1 MNEVTDLHAHADP
14 FFLLQGDKERK
25 SVTACG
31 VPVLDG
37 ENRVCADDGRNTE
50 DYGNSLQSSTDAPV
64 EECWRRNKELLEGI
78 LSDFFF
84 STLPSEANTSGRCN
98 VSLEALQAPRV
109 LRKCGSYVVDP
120 VHMKLG
126 AVDALLSRAA
136 QGGSGTESSESKKHF
151 LPQSLPQK
159 LNVPLTLR
167 CAFCQRFDS
176 LCSNC
181 HRNWKEILRKRQ
193 RVVALQSYCRLPEER
208 RCGLLFMTAAYGV
221 GEFAAMQ
228 LEFDGEKCFKWRSIF
243 FPLKNGTTERQ
254 HNLVRVGEVHAL
266 HVAFAYDRVDV
277 AEFLLAHPR
286 CLMLKSEHR
295 VDILNFLPQPL
306 TPQWEAVLNNS
317 DVYVN
322 HLLVEQAKRLRRA
335 EDWEGAEALYAEL
348 LQRKPDSEHAH
359 SGWAKMR
366 YDQGYVVECIHLCDS
381 MISGETLVDW
391 NEFSLESIKS
401 LRGASLERYHEYCH
415 QVETEGVIKA
425 CGCVILDKVRV
436 PIRKL
441 PFSII
446 VDSIFLFCDGV
457 SLWNIF
463 KSTRMPL
470 LRAVCEKLTAL
481 LPKWCLQ
488 ILLMRE
494 PGFKEMSDKLLCKL
508 PSSMGQ
514 LAVSPVRPLGLSVVA
529 MADFNMF
536 LVRAHAACFSAKTVK
551 NGFSAL
557 SLFGFG
563 RKESKDGRQA
573 PNGATEVV
581 ISKQYRIYRPSVE
594 EPWCIKETG
603 EWEFDELSVEV
614 FESHLLQVKNLCDD
628 K

>member
-1 MNEVTDLHAHADP
+1 MNGINDLHANADP
-14 FFLLQGDKERK
+14 FFFLQGETERK
-25 SVTACG
+25 SFTACG
-31 VPVLDG
+31 APVLDG
-37 ENRVCADDGRNTE
+37 ENRVSADDGRSTE
-50 DYGNSLQSSTDAPV
+50 DYGNSSQRSTDAPV
-64 EECWRRNKELLEGI
+64 EECWRRNRVLLEGI
-78 LSDFFF
+78 LSDSFF
-84 STLPSEANTSGRCN
+84 STLPSEVSTSGRCN

-109 LRKCGSYVVDP
+109 VRKFGSYVVDP
-120 VHMKLG
+120 VHMKLS

-136 QGGSGTESSESKKHF
+136 QGGSGTESSETKKTS

-159 LNVPLTLR
+159 LNVPLALR

-181 HRNWKEILRKRQ
+181 HRNWKEVIRKRQ
-193 RVVALQSYCRLPEER
+193 RVVALQGYCRLPEER

-228 LEFDGEKCFKWRSIF
+228 LEFDGEKCFKWRSVF
-243 FPLKNGTTERQ
+243 FPLTNGTTERQ
-254 HNLVRVGEVHAL
+254 RSLVKVGEVHAL

-277 AEFLLAHPR
+277 AECLLAHPR
-286 CLMLKSEHR
+286 CLMPKSEHH

-306 TPQWEAVLNNS
+306 IPQWEAVLNNS
-317 DVYVN
+317 NVYVS

-366 YDQGYVVECIHLCDS
+366 YDQGYVVECINLCDS

-401 LRGASLERYHEYCH
+401 LREASLERYHEYCH
-415 QVETEGVIKA
+415 QAETEGVLKA
-425 CGCVILDKVRV
+425 CGCVILDKVRI
-436 PIRKL
+436 PIRRL

-446 VDSIFLFCDGV
+446 VDRIFLFCDGV
-457 SLWNIF
+457 SLWSIF

-470 LRAVCEKLTAL
+470 LRTVCEKLNVL

-488 ILLMRE
+488 TLLMRE
-494 PGFKEMSDKLLCKL
+494 PGFQGMSDKLLCQL
-508 PSSMGQ
+508 PSSVGQ
-514 LAVSPVRPLGLSVVA
+514 LAVSPVRPLGVSVVA

-536 LVRAHAACFSAKTVK
+536 LVRAYAACFSAKTVK

-573 PNGATEVV
+573 PHGATEIV
-581 ISKQYRIYRPSVE
+581 ISKQYRIYRLSVE
-594 EPWCIKETG
+594 EPWCVKETG
-603 EWEFDELSVEV
+603 EWEVEELSVEAL
-614 FESHLLQVKNLCDD
+614 ESQLLQVKNLIDV